1 MGHGGILVWTSIN
14 LETKECVNNFTLKV
28 MLIVSFDFRELLS
41 SRPIESYINT
51 QYTHKFFPLSFCRS
65 LRPLPPSLTWWH
77 LPLHTLAHGIPSS
90 HGISSPQ
97 LIQSFPY
104 WWSVSVSF
112 FCPYQ
117 KIQYTLTNIS
127 SWVLA
132 LFFLGINFQKG
143 VCWVQ
148 ESLAPEQHNVRSTDP
163 LCSWKPECNLGQ
175 CSESEVLHLQ
185 SQPVGMV

>member
-104 WWSVSVSF
+104 WWSVSFLFLSLPKNTV
-112 FCPYQ
+112 YLD
-117 KIQYTLTNIS
+117 KHIILGTGT
-127 SWVLA
+127 
-132 LFFLGINFQKG
+132 FFLRDKFSEGSLLGSRVTGPWTAQRQEH
-143 VCWVQ
+143 WPSVQ
-148 ESLAPEQHNVRSTDP
+148 LKTRV
-163 LCSWKPECNLGQ
+163 
-175 CSESEVLHLQ
+175 
-185 SQPVGMV
+185 